1 MKKTALV
8 VLIAL
13 LSLPVFVLGRQAPT
27 PPPIPGQA
35 AQPAPP
41 APGTNALVDYT
52 RQIKYDGLTMSVLLV
67 NNRTV
72 EVLFQ
77 APTKYSMR
85 ARANQQTVLYIQGTP
100 SKDFDLSNTFT
111 IEQDGQTYSGTSTS
125 IKNFVA
131 GKVPA
136 GQRIDG
142 IVDFQKKIDISKP
155 FTVKNGAAGSVQF
168 VLTAEAI
175 KALAPPAPTPGSR

>member
-1 MKKTALV
+1 MKKPALIALV
-8 VLIAL
+8 GL
-13 LSLPVFVLGRQAPT
+13 LSLPVFTAAQTT

-35 AQPAPP
+35 PAQAAPP

-52 RQIKYDGLTMSVLLV
+52 RQIKYDGLNLSVLLV

-77 APTKYSMR
+77 APAKYSMR

-100 SKDFDLSNTFT
+100 SKEFDLNNAFT
-111 IEQDGQTYSGTSTS
+111 IEQDGQTLTGTSTS
-125 IKNFVA
+125 IKNFVN
-131 GKVPA
+131 GKVAA

-142 IVDFQKKIDISKP
+142 LVEFPKKVDISKP
-155 FTVKNGAAGSVQF
+155 FTVKNGTTGSVQF
-168 VLTAEAI
+168 VLTPEAI
-175 KALAPPAPTPGSR
+175 KALAPPPTPGSR

>member
-1 MKKTALV
+1 MKK
-8 VLIAL
+8 
-13 LSLPVFVLGRQAPT
+13 SVFVLMLFIVSIPLAFAGQNPPAPAA
-27 PPPIPGQA
+27 PGQA
-35 AQPAPP
+35 AAAP

-52 RQIKYDGLTMSVLLV
+52 RHIKYDGLTLSVLLV

-77 APTKYSMR
+77 APLKYSMR

-100 SKDFDLSNTFT
+100 QKDFELSNAFT
-111 IEQDGQTYSGTSTS
+111 IEQDGQIMTGTSTS
-125 IKNFVA
+125 VKNFVN

-142 IVDFQKKIDISKP
+142 VVEFQKKVDISKP
-155 FTVKNGAAGSVQF
+155 FTVKNGQGEVQF
-168 VLTAEAI
+168 ILTPEAI
-175 KALAPPAPTPGSR
+175 KALAPPPPPGQ

>member
-1 MKKTALV
+1 MKKF
-8 VLIAL
+8 
-13 LSLPVFVLGRQAPT
+13 VFVLIMLVVSLPLTLAAQN
-27 PPPIPGQA
+27 PPPVPPPAVPGA
-35 AQPAPP
+35 AAPP

-52 RQIKYDGLTMSVLLV
+52 RQIKYDGLSMSVLLV

-77 APTKYSMR
+77 APVKYSMR

-100 SKDFDLSNTFT
+100 QKEFDLSTAFT
-111 IEQDGQTYSGTSTS
+111 IEQDGQSMPGTATS
-125 IKNFVA
+125 IKNFVT

-142 IVDFQKKIDISKP
+142 IVEFPKKVDISKP
-155 FTVKNGAAGSVQF
+155 FTVKNGHGEVQF
-168 VLTAEAI
+168 VLTPEAI
-175 KALAPPAPTPGSR
+175 KALAPAPPPPGR